1 MFMLD
6 LAVTETMVISEN
18 RYNPLKASPAP
29 ISFIPPEIT
38 PTYMV
43 EMLGIQA
50 YFSNSTRY
58 TSSPFF

>member
-29 ISFIPPEIT
+29 IFIPPEIT

-43 EMLGIQA
+43 EMPGIQA
-50 YFSNSTRY
+50 YFSRSTG
-58 TSSPFF
+58 